1 MKKTIITITIAALA
15 FVGVCAMAGTLNKQK
30 SIIKAQSELLQLIHE
45 AWGERRPIPKDIAD
59 KLYDLM
65 EEYGEDYDLGENWW
79 LNEGDIEEVYITG
92 TDNN

>member
-1 MKKTIITITIAALA
+1 MYSAQFIEASQLA
-15 FVGVCAMAGTLNKQK
+15 CKELTEAE
-30 SIIKAQSELLQLIHE
+30 KALIHE

-65 EEYGEDYDLGENWW
+65 EEYGEDHDLGENWW